1 MPNKSHKNQHSKK
14 RTVNRKL
21 HNRTKKNVKD
31 IYKDTALYPII
42 KPYFSGFLQV
52 SKLHKIAYFLYGNP
66 KGKPA
71 LVIHGG
77 PGGGTVPTYARY
89 FNPKKYMIILV
100 DQRGSGKS
108 TPFGEIRENTTPLL
122 ISDFEKIR
130 ELLNIKKWQLF
141 GGSWGSALALAY
153 SIQHPE
159 VVTEIVLR
167 GVFILRKLQ
176 QNWLQQGPGANYIFP
191 EAWKMYIDAIPPN
204 ERDDLFKAYGRRFNG
219 SMGKKERDKACLAWS
234 QWEGCVSHLIPI
246 PQKEVIKDLKKT
258 KNYIPM
264 SLIEYHYFS
273 NDGFLPRKEYL
284 FEKKNLAKIRKFPM
298 TIVNGRYDVVCPI
311 MTAYELAQKMP
322 HATFYKTLAGHS
334 MLEPENIKHLVMATN
349 EYAKDVK

>member
-1 MPNKSHKNQHSKK
+1 MPTKSHKNQHSKK

-122 ISDFEKIR
+122 ISDFE
-130 ELLNIKKWQLF
+130 
-141 GGSWGSALALAY
+141 
-153 SIQHPE
+153 
-159 VVTEIVLR
+159 
-167 GVFILRKLQ
+167 
-176 QNWLQQGPGANYIFP
+176 
-191 EAWKMYIDAIPPN
+191 
-204 ERDDLFKAYGRRFNG
+204 
-219 SMGKKERDKACLAWS
+219 
-234 QWEGCVSHLIPI
+234 VSGQVP
-246 PQKEVIKDLKKT
+246 
-258 KNYIPM
+258 
-264 SLIEYHYFS
+264 
-273 NDGFLPRKEYL
+273 
-284 FEKKNLAKIRKFPM
+284 
-298 TIVNGRYDVVCPI
+298 VNFRI
-311 MTAYELAQKMP
+311 
-322 HATFYKTLAGHS
+322 
-334 MLEPENIKHLVMATN
+334 
-349 EYAKDVK
+349 